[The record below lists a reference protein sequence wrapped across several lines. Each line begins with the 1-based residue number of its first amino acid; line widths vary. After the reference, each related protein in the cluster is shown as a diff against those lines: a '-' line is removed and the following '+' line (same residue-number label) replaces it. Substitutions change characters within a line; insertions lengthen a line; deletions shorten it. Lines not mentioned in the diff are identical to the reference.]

1 MTTPA
6 QHSHLMLRTA
16 NKEERRY
23 YAAMRAGKL
32 MLAHEAAAEASRAYR
47 ALGGGWHDFAN
58 VWGGRAT
65 EAHRASLRA

>member
-16 NKEERRY
+16 SKEERRY